1 MKIIIVIIMML
12 SMVGCGLN
20 TQKFNDNISKNKFI
34 GIENT
39 KELKKMDKDLIDGLC
54 DGLVEAQM
62 DSQAKDKHELILNKA
77 LICKINQV
85 NKGSN

>member
-20 TQKFNDNISKNKFI
+20 VDKFNDNISRNKFI

>member
-1 MKIIIVIIMML
+1 MKTIIVIMAML

-54 DGLVEAQM
+54 DGLVESQM
-62 DSQAKDKHELILNKA
+62 DSKAKDRHELILNKA

-85 NKGSN
+85 NKRGN